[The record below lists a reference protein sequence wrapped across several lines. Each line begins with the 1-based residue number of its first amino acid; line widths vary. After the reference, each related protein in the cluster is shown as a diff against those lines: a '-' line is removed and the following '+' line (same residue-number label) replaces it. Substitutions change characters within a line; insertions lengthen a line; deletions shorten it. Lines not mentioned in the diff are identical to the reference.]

1 MIKVGL
7 TGNIGSGKSTAC
19 KVFELLGIPI
29 FYSDIEAKKLYSRPE
44 VKFKIEQHLGKSVFN
59 DKYEVD
65 FKKLAAVIFSNK
77 TSLNF
82 INGLIHPLVYELYNL
97 WLEKHH
103 EISYSIHESAI
114 LFEHHLENRFDKTIV
129 VYCPAEIRI
138 NRVLQRNMI
147 SETEVKRRI
156 SNQLEDKVKNEMADY
171 VVTNDGIK
179 MLIPQIIEIDKKLR
193 NSIIN

>member
-103 EISYSIHESAI
+103 ESSYSIHESAI